1 MIRRGLILSSFLFF
15 SFMFTACNS
24 SNESNEVSSTDS
36 MVKKSEFNDSKP
48 VDGDWLIYHLG
59 AEPGTLN
66 PITARD
72 VYQSIINGDNI
83 YESLVRRDN
92 KTLEIVPQLAESWEI
107 SEDKLT
113 FTFKI
118 KKNIKWHDGKP
129 FTSEDIVFSYNKIM
143 DPKVD
148 SARLKA
154 YYQEIEKVEAI
165 DSHTVK
171 FTYARPYF
179 LALESCGGMPI
190 VPKHIFESGDFN
202 KNPAGRQPVGTG
214 PYKFTKWETGRQIV
228 LEKNPEYWGEK
239 PKIDKIV
246 FKIINDRN
254 VAFQVLRKGEIDFSS
269 LTPIQWEKQ
278 SKTKKFEEKFN
289 KYAYFTPNYNYI
301 GWNIDRP
308 FFSDKRVRK
317 AMTHLVNRE
326 LILEK
331 ILFNLGVTVTNPFY
345 INSKEYDKSIKP
357 LIFSPEKA
365 KLLLDEAGWVDS
377 DSDGIRDKNGI
388 KFEFEFL
395 IPNAS
400 DTSEKI
406 STILKEEMDK
416 VGIVMNIRKIE
427 WAVFVQRLNERKFDA
442 VTLGWSMGVESDP
455 YQIWH
460 SSQKSSGGSNFVGFE
475 NAEADKIIEDA
486 RKEFNNDKRTKLY
499 KKFANI
505 IHNEQPYTFLFCG
518 KSPVAVNNRFKGVNV
533 YPLGL
538 DFLEWYVPAELQ
550 IYH

>member
-1 MIRRGLILSSFLFF
+1 MIRRGLILYSFLFF

-36 MVKKSEFNDSKP
+36 KVMKSEFNDSKP

-460 SSQKSSGGSNFVGFE
+460 SSQKSGGGSNFVGFE

-486 RKEFNNDKRTKLY
+486 RKEFNNDKRAKLY

-505 IHNEQPYTFLFCG
+505 IHNEQPYTFLFCR
-518 KSPVAVNNRFKGVNV
+518 KSPVAVSNRFKGVKV
-533 YPLGL
+533 HPLGL
-538 DFLEWYVPAELQ
+538 DFLEWYVPAQLQ
-550 IYH
+550 KYH

>member
-460 SSQKSSGGSNFVGFE
+460 SSQKSGGGSNFVGFE

-486 RKEFNNDKRTKLY
+486 RKEFNNDKRAKLY

-505 IHNEQPYTFLFCG
+505 IHNEQPYTFLFCR
-518 KSPVAVNNRFKGVNV
+518 KSPVAVSNRFKGVKV
-533 YPLGL
+533 HPLGL
-538 DFLEWYVPAELQ
+538 DFLEWYVPAQLQ
-550 IYH
+550 KYH